1 MRRHLA
7 WILLGL
13 SVVLNVFF
21 IGGFVQ
27 ARYFGGPPQVFAREP
42 GERRG
47 PQQVDVPERLNLN
60 ATEARGFRDAM
71 RQLRERNV
79 GKARELLQLR
89 ERLLTEM
96 RKEKP
101 DFAAVDAMLDRA
113 AVLRSDLQKDGLRT
127 SDKVAASFR
136 PEQRDRFMQFVI
148 ARTLNPGGPGGARPM
163 ERRGPAGRQGPEER
177 RP

>member
-101 DFAAVDAMLDRA
+101 DRKSV
-113 AVLRSDLQKDGLRT
+113 V
-127 SDKVAASFR
+127 
-136 PEQRDRFMQFVI
+136 
-148 ARTLNPGGPGGARPM
+148 
-163 ERRGPAGRQGPEER
+163 
-177 RP
+177 